1 MPWWPTSSA
10 NPVEETAPMR
20 VEDVMTREIQTVS
33 PETSAEDA
41 WDLMRTRRVRH
52 LVVTEG
58 PRIAGI
64 LSDRDEGGI
73 RGATVRRNRTVRE
86 LMTSPVVTVP
96 PSATIRRAANM
107 MQGRSIGC
115 LVVADR
121 TGTKG
126 IVTVG
131 DLLDLLGRG
140 MARTVRPST
149 RRLLQHRV
157 PHRKQHR
164 GGAAW

>member
-1 MPWWPTSSA
+1 
-10 NPVEETAPMR
+10 MR
-20 VEDVMTREIQTVS
+20 VEDVMTREIQTVA

-41 WDLMRTRRVRH
+41 WGVMRTRGVRH
-52 LVVTEG
+52 LLVADG
-58 PRIAGI
+58 HRIVGI
-64 LSDRDEGGI
+64 LSDRDEGGT
-73 RGATVRRNRTVRE
+73 RGASLRRNRTVRD

-96 PSATIRRAANM
+96 PSTTVRRAANVM
-107 MQGRSIGC
+107 RGRSIGC

-121 TGTKG
+121 MGTKG
-126 IVTVG
+126 IVTVA

-140 MARTVRPST
+140 MERTVTSPN

-164 GGAAW
+164 GAAAW

>member
-1 MPWWPTSSA
+1 
-10 NPVEETAPMR
+10 MR
-20 VEDVMTREIQTVS
+20 VEDVMTRGIQTVS

-41 WDLMRTRRVRH
+41 WNLMQTKRVHH
-52 LVVTEG
+52 LVVTDG
-58 PRIAGI
+58 PRIVGI
-64 LSDRDEGGI
+64 LSDRDAGGT
-73 RGATVRRNRTVRE
+73 RGASLRKNRVVRD
-86 LMTSPVVTVP
+86 LMTSHVFTVV
-96 PSATIRRAANM
+96 PSATIRRAASVM
-107 MQGRSIGC
+107 RGRSIGC

-126 IVTVG
+126 IVTVA

-140 MARTVRPST
+140 MERTVTSST

-164 GGAAW
+164 GTAAW

>member
-1 MPWWPTSSA
+1 
-10 NPVEETAPMR
+10 
-20 VEDVMTREIQTVS
+20 
-33 PETSAEDA
+33 
-41 WDLMRTRRVRH
+41 MRTQRVRH

-58 PRIAGI
+58 SRIIGI
-64 LSDRDEGGI
+64 LSDRDEGGT
-73 RGATVRRNRTVRE
+73 RGAAVRKDRTVRD

-96 PSATIRRAANM
+96 PSTTIRRAANVM
-107 MQGRSIGC
+107 RGRSIGC

-121 TGTKG
+121 TGMKG
-126 IVTVG
+126 IVTVA

-140 MARTVRPST
+140 MERTVTSST

-164 GGAAW
+164 GAAAW